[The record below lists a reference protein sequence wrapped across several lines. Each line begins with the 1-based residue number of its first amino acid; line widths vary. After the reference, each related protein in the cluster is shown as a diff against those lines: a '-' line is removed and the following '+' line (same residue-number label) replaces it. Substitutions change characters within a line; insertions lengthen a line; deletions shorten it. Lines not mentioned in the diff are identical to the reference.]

1 MVFYL
6 VRHGQTDWNKEKR
19 MQGRTDITMNETG
32 IRQNRDLADRLAE
45 EGVGFDRLIASP
57 LARAR
62 RSAEIIA
69 EKTGFRDPVIF
80 DENFMER
87 SYGILEGKI
96 WHPDLDLDD
105 PGYRTETV
113 RELCS
118 RAEKALGRYA
128 FKKDERVMIVAHGAM
143 LTAVR
148 TVLSD
153 HRIGYRDRTAPVIQ
167 GNVLCC
173 VKEEGKEP
181 VFFNLF

>member
-6 VRHGQTDWNKEKR
+6 ARHGQTDWNREKR
-19 MQGRTDITMNETG
+19 MQGRTDIPMNETG
-32 IRQNRDLADRLAE
+32 IRQISDLADMLVR
-45 EGVGFDRLIASP
+45 EGIGFDRMIASP

-69 EKTGFRDPVIF
+69 GRTGFRGPVIF

-87 SYGILEGKI
+87 SYGILEGEI
-96 WHPDLDLDD
+96 WHPDLDLED
-105 PGYRTETV
+105 PGYGAETV
-113 RELCS
+113 RALCG
-118 RAEKALGRYA
+118 RAEKALGGYV
-128 FKKDERVMIVAHGAM
+128 FSKDERVMIVAHGAM

-153 HRIGYRDRTAPVIQ
+153 YRIGYRDRTAPVIQ

-173 VKEEGKEP
+173 VKEEGKETA
-181 VFFNLF
+181 FFNLF